1 MGEWEV
7 LTLCLRHLG
16 PAEIAVWALLG
27 AIWEF
32 LEAFTEGLGE
42 AASSHLAFL
51 LAAAQP
57 NRARKLCNSVI
68 LLAIVQ
74 SILITSGL
82 CMFGQYLAAL
92 FSTDPTI
99 QHMTNEAMLLI
110 ALANISMCCSQISW
124 SLVG

>member
-1 MGEWEV
+1 MG
-7 LTLCLRHLG
+7 
-16 PAEIAVWALLG
+16 
-27 AIWEF
+27 
-32 LEAFTEGLGE
+32 
-42 AASSHLAFL
+42 
-51 LAAAQP
+51 
-57 NRARKLCNSVI
+57 VI

-124 SLVG
+124 SLVGAQGRFRLATSVMFFSRWFVTIPMALICIFVFFLNLNAVAGSLLVGYSTAVCALTFIVLRSDW